1 MTVFKYSKNGQL
13 YTIQVNNRDGIKTY
27 TAIPINHSGGVIKDC
42 NPEEFSIYI
51 LKNGGKNTG
60 FI

>member
-1 MTVFKYSKNGQL
+1 MTIFKYSKNGEL
-13 YTIQVNNRDGIKTY
+13 YTIQVNDNNGVKTY
-27 TAIPINHSGGVIKDC
+27 TAIPINHSGGVIKNC
-42 NPEEFSIYI
+42 NTEEFSIHI